1 LDGSHGSNDAVI
13 FRSQQRQ
20 AECVVNDETAKSELL
35 FYLVT
40 GGMANLVCR
49 SREDEFA
56 LEFQKGALV
65 PDEQVLKSPSAARQV
80 PYNQQLAE

>member
-1 LDGSHGSNDAVI
+1 
-13 FRSQQRQ
+13 
-20 AECVVNDETAKSELL
+20 VNDETTKSELL

-56 LEFQKGALV
+56 LEFQKGGFV